1 MFDVNRR
8 KLGSIEALRAMEN
21 HLKREAEALKA
32 SIPKRVAAAK
42 RSAKVPAGTNVP

>member
-8 KLGSIEALRAMEN
+8 KFGSIEALRAMEN
-21 HLKREAEALKA
+21 HLKRDAEALKA

-42 RSAKVPAGTNVP
+42 KRTNVPAGT